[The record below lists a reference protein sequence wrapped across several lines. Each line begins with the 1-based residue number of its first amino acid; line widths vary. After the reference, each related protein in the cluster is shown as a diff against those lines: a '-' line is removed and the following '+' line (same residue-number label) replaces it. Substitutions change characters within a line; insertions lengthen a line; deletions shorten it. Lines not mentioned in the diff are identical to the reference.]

1 MATEIGGVENDLPAP
16 CLACGAGTRDP
27 DSTGWSCLTCGWRVG
42 DVPDADLPP
51 VRVQVVYYLGFGDR
65 IKIGTSANPRA
76 RLARL
81 RFDEL
86 LAFERGGREI
96 EQERHAQFA
105 DQRFPGS
112 EWFRSS
118 RALTDHIGAIA
129 AGTDDPWDLYRRW
142 MSEQL
147 ALHVS

>member
-1 MATEIGGVENDLPAP
+1 MATGTDIEGELPGP
-16 CLACGAGTRDP
+16 CLACGAVVGRQ
-27 DSTGWSCLTCGWRVG
+27 DSTGWRCSTCGWLFG

-51 VRVQVVYYLGFGDR
+51 VRVHVVYYLGFGDR
-65 IKIGTSANPRA
+65 IKIGTSGSPRS

-96 EQERHAQFA
+96 EQKRHVQFA
-105 DQRFPGS
+105 EQRFPGS

-118 RALTDHIGAIA
+118 RALTDHIRALAVGI
-129 AGTDDPWDLYRRW
+129 DDPWDLYRRW

-147 ALHVS
+147 ALRIS